1 MKLPIIVLGDFNC
14 PDICWHTLAS
24 HSSRSSALCDFIF
37 DNNMS
42 QLITYPT
49 HHNGHILDLLFTN
62 DPDSVGDIVT
72 IDNCPLVS
80 DHIPLLAELK
90 TSASQTSHIRIDNL
104 QWFTILLKQTLR
116 RSMIISSAMTS
127 PLIMPTQT
135 TLRLSGYF

>member
-1 MKLPIIVLGDFNC
+1 MLCPTFSVRSYLNNILDHLERLITIYELPIIVLGDFNC

-90 TSASQTSHIRIDNL
+90 TSASQTSHI
-104 QWFTILLKQTLR
+104 
-116 RSMIISSAMTS
+116 
-127 PLIMPTQT
+127 
-135 TLRLSGYF
+135 